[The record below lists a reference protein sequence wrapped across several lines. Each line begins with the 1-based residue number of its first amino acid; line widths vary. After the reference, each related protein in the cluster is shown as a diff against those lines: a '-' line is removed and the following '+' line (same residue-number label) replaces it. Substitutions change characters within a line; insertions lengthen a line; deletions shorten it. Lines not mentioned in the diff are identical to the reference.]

1 MASLKE
7 ENVELRAS
15 SAAAGAEEGGTCVR
29 IAGFAAW
36 LQAAQD
42 ELHGV
47 RAARKATNAGR
58 NVLALWRCG
67 KPKARCRRR
76 KRLGRR

>member
-15 SAAAGAEEGGTCVR
+15 SAAAGAEGGTCLR

-36 LQAAQD
+36 LQAAQEEEE
-42 ELHGV
+42 ELHGL
-47 RAARKATNAGR
+47 RAAR
-58 NVLALWRCG
+58 
-67 KPKARCRRR
+67 
-76 KRLGRR
+76 